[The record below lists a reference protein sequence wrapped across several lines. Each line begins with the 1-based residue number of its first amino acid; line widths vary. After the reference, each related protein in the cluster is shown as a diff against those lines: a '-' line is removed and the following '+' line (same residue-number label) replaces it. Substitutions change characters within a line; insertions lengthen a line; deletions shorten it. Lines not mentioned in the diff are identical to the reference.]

1 MPQGPGSARPV
12 FFICV
17 VLLQNVL
24 QQRFL
29 SPPSTI
35 EKQREQRERREKKTP
50 SEARPVPTVPPPSGG
65 SRPPSE
71 AKRGGA
77 EATRETKKKRKRRKS
92 GVAFFSSHSS
102 CVILCVFP
110 HRAHR
115 AHRAHNAHRAHCPRL
130 PPRKTHGVSRHRRAA
145 RVAPPGLKPFCLP
158 SGGSRRC
165 AALHPWLIR
174 GRRFAAFFL
183 PRFARRHF
191 FSIESIESIFSI
203 FRRAKLRLSR
213 RRPRRRAGSRC
224 CPASHRPFRTF
235 TMLESTKGT
244 NEVNDTNRQWQ
255 E

>member
-1 MPQGPGSARPV
+1 MARENTPPP
-12 FFICV
+12 ITSEHS
-17 VLLQNVL
+17 NSPTP
-24 QQRFL
+24 RRRAETA
-29 SPPSTI
+29 PPSLF
-35 EKQREQRERREKKTP
+35 RRRPRRRAGERCR
-50 SEARPVPTVPPPSGG
+50 SILGVFAASLRS
-65 SRPPSE
+65 SALLSSLS
-71 AKRGGA
+71 
-77 EATRETKKKRKRRKS
+77 S
-92 GVAFFSSHSS
+92 GV
-102 CVILCVFP
+102 VLCVFP

-115 AHRAHNAHRAHCPRL
+115 AHRAHNAHRAHSPRL
-130 PPRKTHGVSRHRRAA
+130 PPRKTHGVSRRRCAA

-203 FRRAKLRLSR
+203 FRRAKLGLSR
-213 RRPRRRAGSRC
+213 RRPRRRAGNRC
-224 CPASHRPFRTF
+224 CPVSLRPFRTF